1 MSQYAIELC
10 QLIIEDF
17 FGQIVLATVNTL
29 FFHGRLSL
37 GEICKISKLQKK
49 YVKKALV
56 VLIQHNFVLFST
68 VIEGFY
74 ELTYYET
81 TWKEILNI
89 LRYGK
94 EILIISKKISK
105 EAGAILKYIHCHGK
119 VKVQDLYAVFCPLK
133 DKNNEEYISVQS
145 TITHMLQKRYLRVVL
160 LHQLKPDYDL
170 ENDLRNKE
178 LEKNRFSKIGETKKS
193 KEILKNIKKNLQSLK
208 DEEMDPNLGLKKKDV
223 DLIEQRYK
231 RQKKNGDSSY
241 ILDENVFLRVNH
253 EKFITISRNADLV
266 QLVENRIG
274 KATAQVYCHILQQLE
289 VQNNSNNQ
297 ENTITTMSI
306 LQTFPKDIDL
316 SKTFITVPDNDNKS
330 IKMDSDEEIPLI
342 NDFYPNETPDKMAI
356 DTNEFSKKLEEDDTS
371 RIYDLNYRERLK
383 HIVQHLEALSQDSY
397 PLLFKIEAKHFGKWK
412 VDYKQLSCLLQ
423 ELEYEKIIEHKF
435 GYIATRLLRIIRE
448 KGKVDEKQ
456 LASIAF
462 LKQQSIRPILMALT
476 EIGALDIQEIPRRSE
491 RQPSSIYFLWF
502 HRFERAKSILID
514 SIYQEISYYHRHL
527 KNELKQR
534 QKLLTK
540 IERTDVQE
548 HEKELLPVNEQQE
561 LKYFRAIEEKIL
573 IQISRLDRLIMILRD
588 Y

>member
-17 FGQIVLATVNTL
+17 FGQIVLATVNML

-37 GEICKISKLQKK
+37 EEICKMSKIPRK

-74 ELTYYET
+74 ESTYYET
-81 TWKEILNI
+81 TWREILNI
-89 LRYGK
+89 LRYGR

-119 VKVQDLYAVFCPLK
+119 VKVQDLYTVFCPLK
-133 DKNNEEYISVQS
+133 SKNNEEYKLVQS
-145 TITHMLQKRYLRVVL
+145 TITHMLQKRYVRVVL
-160 LHQLKPDYDL
+160 LHQFKPDYDL

-178 LEKNRFSKIGETKKS
+178 LEKIRFSKIGEAKKS
-193 KEILKNIKKNLQSLK
+193 KEVLKNMKKQLQNLK
-208 DEEMDPNLGLKKKDV
+208 DEEMDPNLGFKKKEV

-231 RQKKNGDSSY
+231 RQKKSGDSSY
-241 ILDENVFLRVNH
+241 VIDENVFLRVNH

-274 KATAQVYCHILQQLE
+274 KVTAQVYCHILQQLE
-289 VQNNSNNQ
+289 TQNNNNQ

-306 LQTFPKDIDL
+306 LQTLPKDIDL
-316 SKTFITVPDNDNKS
+316 SKTFVTVSDNNDKS
-330 IKMDSDEEIPLI
+330 IKKDSDKEISSI
-342 NDFYPNETPDKMAI
+342 NEFYPNEIPDKMAI
-356 DTNEFSKKLEEDDTS
+356 DTDDFSRQIEEDNIS
-371 RIYDLNYRERLK
+371 GIHDLNYRERLK
-383 HIVQHLEALSQDSY
+383 HIILHLEALSQDSY

-412 VDYKQLSCLLQ
+412 VDYKKLSRLLQ
-423 ELEYEKIIEHKF
+423 ELEYERIIEHKF

-476 EIGALDIQEIPRRSE
+476 EIGALDIQEIPRKSE

-514 SIYQEISYYHRHL
+514 NIYQEISYYHRHL

-548 HEKELLPVNEQQE
+548 HEKELLPANEQQE
-561 LKYFRAIEEKIL
+561 LKYIRTIEEKIL